1 MIRQKEPTALAQPID
16 TPNADV
22 PDASSPIHVNPLST
36 IERRWWRAAHCVE
49 LVATFVLFAGVM
61 HFLYAGNRNAA
72 VENIGAPGHD
82 SFYHIKMAALLPE
95 IGLVDSF
102 PWLRTTIFNE
112 SFVDHHYGFHWLM
125 SPFVRLSY
133 RLTGDY
139 AAGGRWFITLSFG
152 LSMVLF
158 NLLLMVKRIEHRW
171 IWMALCILLPSQFF
185 GRHIFV
191 RAISPSLV
199 CMFALCLCM
208 FTRHYIATAVV
219 AAASIH
225 VYLGAVTYVPVLV
238 VATVVAGLIGL
249 VGDLLN
255 SDANRAEIRSR
266 IVAFDGWRL
275 AGWALAGWIVGLLTH
290 PYGPLDVL
298 GFLKLQVF
306 GSGLTPDIPVGRE
319 WKSYSPAWFF
329 ANMSGITLIA
339 TATALCLRLRL
350 GNRLS
355 TDELA
360 VLIISFVFLGLTFKA
375 RRFIEYWPVFSIL
388 SAAYL
393 AGPLF
398 SRGESASDDPSPP
411 LGRSLIPTAVAC
423 VFAIVACIAAARLV
437 ATYVPDAFANEW
449 RWWTLLAG
457 VFTLVPIVRATPRRR
472 SRWSSGVA
480 ALIGGTAYCVL
491 VAVLMYSLQ
500 NKPNG
505 AAALQCPW
513 WTFVGLAFC
522 YFLGGALGAGGRRH
536 PVRTPSDALPRNA
549 VNIVAAVAITAAVI
563 VPAGSVF
570 AKVQKSSTCNYDLPA
585 IRKLM
590 EVLKADSQ
598 RGDVV
603 FTDDWDI
610 FPVYFYFNDKNDYIV
625 GLDPKFSQAKD
636 PVLWERYVR
645 ISRGETPA
653 TRRVTVVRNG
663 KRSAKK
669 INVRLSDIR
678 DFFDARYV
686 IVDQDHTALANKL
699 NAHPRLAKRIYPKD
713 ILKGQKPPYMLYR
726 VLNQPRPKDE
736 SITHGSR

>member
-1 MIRQKEPTALAQPID
+1 LAHPID
-16 TPNADV
+16 TPNADAT
-22 PDASSPIHVNPLST
+22 DGSSPIAVDPSRPIKH
-36 IERRWWRAAHCVE
+36 RWWRAANLVE
-49 LVATFVLFAGVM
+49 LIATFVLFAGVM
-61 HFLYAGNRNAA
+61 HFLYAGNHTAA

-82 SFYHIKMAALLPE
+82 SFYHIKMAALMPE

-171 IWMALCILLPSQFF
+171 LWLALCILLPSQFF

-208 FTRHYIATAVV
+208 FTRHYVATAVV

-249 VGDLLN
+249 VGDLLS
-255 SDANRAEIRSR
+255 SDASRAEIRRR
-266 IVAFDGWRL
+266 IVEFDGWRL

-298 GFLKLQVF
+298 SFLKLQVF

-329 ANMSGITLIA
+329 ANMSGVTLIA
-339 TATALCLRLRL
+339 TATAICLRLRL

-360 VLIISFVFLGLTFKA
+360 VVIISFVFLGLTLKA

-398 SRGESASDDPSPP
+398 SRRGTRSDDPSPP
-411 LGRSLIPTAVAC
+411 PSRSLIPTIVAC
-423 VFAIVACIAAARLV
+423 VLTIVACLAAARMA
-437 ATYVPDAFANEW
+437 ATYVPDTFADEW
-449 RWWTLLAG
+449 RWWTILAG
-457 VFTLVPIVRATPRRR
+457 VFALVPIVSATPRRR
-472 SRWSSGVA
+472 NRWSTGVA
-480 ALIGGTAYCVL
+480 ALIGGAAYCVL
-491 VAVLMYSLQ
+491 VAVLVFSLRD
-500 NKPNG
+500 KPDG
-505 AAALQCPW
+505 VAALQCPW

-522 YFLGGALGAGGRRH
+522 YFLGGALAAGGRDAQ
-536 PVRTPSDALPRNA
+536 PPPPSDALPRSA

-563 VPAGSVF
+563 VPAGSTF
-570 AKVQKSSTCNYDLPA
+570 AKVQKSSTCGYNLPA

-590 EVLKADSQ
+590 DVLKADSQ
-598 RGDVV
+598 PGDVV

-610 FPVYFYFNDKNDYIV
+610 FPVYFYFNDKDHYIV
-625 GLDPKFSQAKD
+625 GLDPKFSHAKD

-653 TRRVTVVRNG
+653 TRRVTLLKNG
-663 KRSAKK
+663 KRTAVK
-669 INVRLSDIR
+669 INVKLSDIR
-678 DFFDARYV
+678 DYFDARYV
-686 IVDQDHTALANKL
+686 IVDRDHTALANKL
-699 NAHPRLAKRIYPKD
+699 NAQPRLAKRIYPKD
-713 ILKGQKPPYMLYR
+713 TPKGKIPPYILYR
-726 VLNQPRPKDE
+726 VLDQPHPKDE
-736 SITHGSR
+736 SMTHGSR